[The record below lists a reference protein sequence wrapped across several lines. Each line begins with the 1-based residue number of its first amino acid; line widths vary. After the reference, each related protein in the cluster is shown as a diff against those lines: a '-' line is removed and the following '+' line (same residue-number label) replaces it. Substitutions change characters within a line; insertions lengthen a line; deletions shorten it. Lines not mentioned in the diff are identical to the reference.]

1 MNEKALETMRAQ
13 QRQLTAVIDRLTRRV
28 THIEAHVGLTP
39 APGPVPAPR
48 APRAPSEQAPP
59 RKPTVR
65 QAPGVARILSAAQL
79 TAARAAQAAVDAIE
93 RPERAPRPRGIG
105 LAASTAPPAP
115 PATPPAPAAAVA
127 DPELGQGLSAGL
139 QALETLGGL
148 FRSLVQAVPAPAP
161 AAAPVEHQ
169 PLDAVDQAWM
179 SDELG
184 DQVPPVAE
192 VAEVNAHPG
201 V

>member
-79 TAARAAQAAVDAIE
+79 TAARAAQAAV
-93 RPERAPRPRGIG
+93 
-105 LAASTAPPAP
+105 AASTAPPAP
-115 PATPPAPAAAVA
+115 PATPPAPAAPVA
-127 DPELGQGLSAGL
+127 DPALGQGLSAGL

-192 VAEVNAHPG
+192 VNAHPG